1 MKRLL
6 FLLIGKYINVLSFLS
21 KSYATKKAI
30 SLFSKPRK
38 GKITQIQGDF
48 LDTSFKEELTYA
60 DNGIMTYRWL
70 GKKQTVLLAHGWES
84 NSARWQPLIKN
95 LKDKGFTVVA
105 LDAPAHGNS
114 GSHIFN
120 ALIYSESIHVVAK
133 RFKANIIIGH
143 SVGGMAAVFCQS
155 IYQLEHVKKLILL
168 GTPSEFVDVL
178 KRYTDMLG
186 YNQRIKVQ
194 LNTTIIERYGKHP
207 KDFSTAKYLN
217 NINSEGLI
225 IHDEDDTIIPYNDA
239 LLIKNS
245 FKNSTLITTK
255 GMGHSLNNNTVTTHI
270 NEFIEA

>member
-114 GSHIFN
+114 GSDIFN
-120 ALIYSESIHVVAK
+120 ALIYAEFIHAAAK
-133 RFKANIIIGH
+133 RFKADIIIGH
-143 SVGGMAAVFCQS
+143 SVGGMAAVFCQNKS
-155 IYQLEHVKKLILL
+155 QK
-168 GTPSEFVDVL
+168 
-178 KRYTDMLG
+178 
-186 YNQRIKVQ
+186 
-194 LNTTIIERYGKHP
+194 
-207 KDFSTAKYLN
+207 
-217 NINSEGLI
+217 
-225 IHDEDDTIIPYNDA
+225 
-239 LLIKNS
+239 
-245 FKNSTLITTK
+245 
-255 GMGHSLNNNTVTTHI
+255 
-270 NEFIEA
+270 

>member
-1 MKRLL
+1 M
-6 FLLIGKYINVLSFLS
+6 
-21 KSYATKKAI
+21 
-30 SLFSKPRK
+30 
-38 GKITQIQGDF
+38 
-48 LDTSFKEELTYA
+48 
-60 DNGIMTYRWL
+60 
-70 GKKQTVLLAHGWES
+70 
-84 NSARWQPLIKN
+84 
-95 LKDKGFTVVA
+95 
-105 LDAPAHGNS
+105 
-114 GSHIFN
+114 
-120 ALIYSESIHVVAK
+120 VAK
-133 RFKANIIIGH
+133 RFKADIIIGH

-178 KRYTDMLG
+178 KGYTDMLG

>member
-133 RFKANIIIGH
+133 RFKADIIIGH
-143 SVGGMAAVFCQS
+143 SVGGMAAVFCQN

-207 KDFSTAKYLN
+207 KDFSTAKYLK

-255 GMGHSLNNNTVTTHI
+255 GMGHSLNNNTVTTYI

>member
-194 LNTTIIERYGKHP
+194 LNNTIIERYGKHP